1 MKEQCKRQWKH
12 WVKFFCKAMVMV
24 GLPVCMAALALGAYL
39 QTTTGVLVATD
50 KPCQFVN
57 PQAVAAAFIS
67 GDRSVRVYI
76 GRATDSEGTSG
87 HVWGRGTSGDID
99 DACAGCTR
107 APLYSFEVSPRLIN
121 MVLSS
126 RPETALTLPD
136 IVGYS
141 WQVPIA
147 IAGTYGA
154 LERVRAQ

>member
-67 GDRSVRVYI
+67 GTDRSGSI
-76 GRATDSEGTSG
+76 LGEQPISKGPPAMCGGRESVGISTML
-87 HVWGRGTSGDID
+87 
-99 DACAGCTR
+99 
-107 APLYSFEVSPRLIN
+107 APDVHGLHCIPLSVTTLNQYGPVPADPR
-121 MVLSS
+121 
-126 RPETALTLPD
+126 PP
-136 IVGYS
+136 
-141 WQVPIA
+141 
-147 IAGTYGA
+147 
-154 LERVRAQ
+154 